1 MKTSIEKTKLNRFNH
16 LARKIGTNRPKSF
29 TTSDRV
35 NAMLR
40 LTQNDVGSGRYHI
53 LLYRFITDNIPVVNA
68 CIWTWARLAGAPGKF
83 EIVGDDIKN
92 DKIKRGEKRLERLT
106 GNLYANIAGN
116 PLGIST
122 FLPELFNSLFRDG
135 IFAGFVTVKKDGSG
149 IDRFI
154 PLDAVNLEVNNDEGP
169 PRLYLE
175 GENRRIAL
183 NRPDFYCIPLS
194 GGMSH
199 PLGQSILQAVPF
211 VSYIEQQLVD
221 DMRRT
226 THNAG
231 FHRLHVKITPPER
244 MSGES
249 DQAYYD
255 RINDYFDS
263 TVNMI
268 KSCDIDDNPVTW
280 NNVEIEYI
288 GPDHLRGLT
297 NNWFFNHRA
306 MVEEICAGTNLAPFL
321 LGYSYGST
329 STWAGL
335 KFDVIMRQVKSVQA
349 EVGRFMEWLGNI
361 ELALAGLDMKCR
373 FVFDNTFAYQAMDRM
388 NIVNSRVDNILKL
401 HQAGLLDESTARQKA
416 GELL

>member
-1 MKTSIEKTKLNRFNH
+1 MKSSENNPDLNRFNH

-29 TTSDRV
+29 TTSERI

-40 LTQNDVGSGRYHI
+40 LSQSDIGSGRFRV
-53 LLYRFITDNIPVVNA
+53 LLYRFITDNIPIVNA

-83 EIVGDDIKN
+83 EIIGDETKN
-92 DKIKRGEKRLERLT
+92 KNVTGCEKRLV
-106 GNLYANIAGN
+106 
-116 PLGIST
+116 
-122 FLPELFNSLFRDG
+122 RDG
-135 IFAGFVTVKKDGSG
+135 VFAGFVTVKKDGSG
-149 IDRFI
+149 VDRFI
-154 PLDAVNLEVNNDEGP
+154 PLDSVNLVVDNSEGA

-175 GENRRIAL
+175 GENRRIGL
-183 NRPDFYCIPLS
+183 NRSDFYCIPLS
-194 GGMSH
+194 GGINH

-221 DMRRT
+221 DMRRA

-244 MSGES
+244 MSGEP

-268 KSCDIDDNPVTW
+268 KTCDIDDNPVTW
-280 NNVEIEYI
+280 DNVEIEYI

-329 STWAGL
+329 SSWAGF
-335 KFDVIMRQVKSVQA
+335 KFDVIMRQVKSIQA
-349 EVGRFMEWLGNI
+349 EVSRFMEWLGNI
-361 ELALAGLDMKCR
+361 ELALAGFDLRCR
-373 FVFDNTFAYQAMDRM
+373 FVFDNTFAYQAMDHM
-388 NIVNSRVDNILKL
+388 NIANSRVDNILKL
-401 HQAGLLDESTARQKA
+401 YQAGLIDETTAREKA
-416 GELL
+416 GGLL